1 MKIASLALL
10 CLPLGKS
17 MNKTDIQKKLHE
29 NFPFDPTADQETLIN
44 KISEF
49 LADNSERKVFI
60 LKGFAGT
67 GKTSF
72 IKTLVKTIP
81 ECGLTFSLLA
91 PTGRAAKVITDYTTV
106 QANTIH
112 RTIYEITPSKG
123 GNIKVK
129 LSNNKE
135 ERKVFIVDE
144 ASMIS
149 SGDDRSLLKGRNL
162 LNDLFNYVFEKKEC
176 SLIFIGDTA
185 QLPPVGETTS
195 IALDEKLIEDNYR
208 TKVFTVELKE
218 VVRHAQNSG
227 ILMNATSLRI
237 LIGKSASEPVLKS
250 EGFSDVKQIFN
261 DSLKDILEQQY
272 SGKNSSD
279 TLIVCR
285 SNKQANRYNNF
296 IRTSLLGFEEVINS
310 GDRLMVVK
318 NNYYWLEKDSSTG
331 FIANG
336 DIIRIKKVLNIENK
350 FGFNFANVIIEF
362 TDYPGEGELEVKLL
376 LDTINS
382 ESPSLNQVEF
392 KKLFDEVYNSFG
404 KKTKAS
410 ARLSQTY
417 SDPYFNALQVKF
429 SYAVTCHKAQGG
441 QWPTVFVDAGY
452 MHEGMYN
459 TEYLRWL
466 YTSVTRATA
475 RLLFVN
481 FDERHFKK

>member
-1 MKIASLALL
+1 MK
-10 CLPLGKS
+10 KS
-17 MNKTDIQKKLHE
+17 EIQKKLLA
-29 NFPFDPTADQETLIN
+29 NFPFVPTADQEILIN
-44 KISEF
+44 RVSEF
-49 LADNSERKVFI
+49 LEDNSERKVFV
-60 LKGFAGT
+60 LKGYAGT

-72 IKTLVKTIP
+72 IKTLVKTLP
-81 ECGLTFSLLA
+81 ACDFTFSLLA
-91 PTGRAAKVITDYTTV
+91 PTGRAAKVITDYTSV
-106 QANTIH
+106 HASTIH

-123 GNIKVK
+123 GVIKVK

-135 ERKVFIVDE
+135 ERKIFIVDE

-149 SGDDRSLLKGRNL
+149 SGDDKSLLKGRNL
-162 LNDLFNYVFEKKEC
+162 LNDLFNYVFETREC
-176 SLIFIGDTA
+176 SLFFIGDTA
-185 QLPPVGETTS
+185 QLPPVGETNS
-195 IALDEKLIEDNYR
+195 IALDEKYLENNFKA
-208 TKVFTVELKE
+208 KVFTVELKE
-218 VVRHAQNSG
+218 VVRQARDSG

-250 EGFSDVKQIFN
+250 EGFKDVEQLFN
-261 DSLKDILEQQY
+261 DSLKDNLEQQY
-272 SGKNSSD
+272 SGKNSSE

-296 IRTSLLGFEEVINS
+296 IRSSLLGFEDVINS

-318 NNYYWLEKDSSTG
+318 NNYFWLEKDSSTG

-336 DIIRIKKVLNIENK
+336 DIIRIKKVLDTEKK
-350 FGFNFANVIIEF
+350 FGFHFANAIIEF

-382 ESPSLNQVEF
+382 ESPSLNQLEF

-404 KKTKAS
+404 KKIKAS
-410 ARLSQTY
+410 ARLSKTY
-417 SDPYFNALQVKF
+417 TDPYFNALQVKF

-452 MHEGMYN
+452 MNEAMYN

-466 YTSVTRATA
+466 YTAITRATN

-481 FDERHFKK
+481 FDEKYFRK